1 MKVLKFLNENH
12 VATTQSQFDYTPY
25 LNGKKRFPKRE
36 VVYCESGWHG
46 CKPEDIKR
54 WLNRKVLVVE
64 LENVEEFDD
73 KVAGTTGRVLPEL
86 TIKAQELI
94 DEHIPEDVF
103 EKWDVLDKGWAA
115 YGAMW
120 GALDKARAAL
130 YKAWAAYDSPALI
143 EKLKN
148 LLEE

>member
-25 LNGKKRFPKRE
+25 LNGKKRFPKQE

-46 CKPEDIKR
+46 CKPEDIKK

-86 TIKAQELI
+86 TTKAQELI

>member
-12 VATTQSQFDYTPY
+12 IATTQSQFDYTPY
-25 LNGKKRFPKRE
+25 LNGKKRFPKQE

-46 CKPEDIKR
+46 CKPEDIKK

>member
-12 VATTQSQFDYTPY
+12 IATTQSQFDYTPY
-25 LNGKKRFPKRE
+25 LNGKKRFPKQE

-86 TIKAQELI
+86 TTKAQELI
-94 DEHIPEDVF
+94 DEHVPEDVF
-103 EKWDVLDKGWAA
+103 EKRAA
-115 YGAMW
+115 R
-120 GALDKARAAL
+120 DKARFVFEI
-130 YKAWAAYDSPALI
+130 AWDAFEIARVAFEIAWDAYDSSALI